1 MRARTNPPPSAQD
14 NHLRTNMSDVSGS
27 CDSAGSLAL
36 CRSLLLTFPPM
47 QAEYRRAL
55 PPSFLF
61 KFFIKTTLDL
71 AAHVDEVGAGR
82 LAVAS
87 RQ

>member
-1 MRARTNPPPSAQD
+1 
-14 NHLRTNMSDVSGS
+14 
-27 CDSAGSLAL
+27 
-36 CRSLLLTFPPM
+36 M

-82 LAVAS
+82 LAVVS